1 MKKKFLTN
9 LALLIFVNLLVKP
22 FWIFGIDRT
31 VQNVVGAE
39 AYGLYFSLFNFS
51 LILNIL
57 LDVGITN
64 YNNRNISQ
72 YDYLVTKHFSNVVVL
87 KFLLGLV
94 YFAVSL
100 TIAAIIGYDKIQIK
114 LLVLLLFNQFLL
126 SMILY
131 MRSNISALQYFT
143 TDSLISVLDRL
154 LMIIIVGILLWGHVT
169 DTPFRIE
176 WFIYSQTAAYL
187 ITAAVTFFILNS
199 KIEKI
204 TLNFDFSFFIIFLK
218 KSYPYALLIL
228 LMTFY
233 YRIDSVMIERLL
245 PDGKEQAGIY
255 AQSFR
260 ILDAI
265 SMFAFLFSTLLLP
278 MFSRMI
284 KVKENISGLV
294 DLSFDL
300 LMVPAI
306 VFAITSYFFAHHIIA
321 LLYNSSVEE
330 SAAIFSVLMFAFV
343 FVAITYIYGTLL
355 TANGSIKKLNMIAT
369 GGVVLNFALN
379 LLLIRYYKAYGAAV
393 ASLVTQ
399 AVTAMLQVVAAHKI
413 FDFKFEWKRLSK
425 YMLYVF
431 LVLGLVFISNKMFS
445 DWIVEYFTI
454 IFAALLLAVVLK
466 LWDVKGMYGII
477 KGKEQ

>member
-100 TIAAIIGYDKIQIK
+100 TVAAIIGYDKIQIK

-126 SMILY
+126 SLILY

-169 DTPFRIE
+169 DTPFQIE

-187 ITAAVTFFILNS
+187 ITAVVTFLILNS

-300 LMVPAI
+300 LIVPAI
-306 VFAITSYFFAHHIIA
+306 VFAITSYRFAHPIMA
-321 LLYNSSVEE
+321 LLYQSSVEE

-343 FVAITYIYGTLL
+343 FIAITYIYGTLL
-355 TANGSIKKLNMIAT
+355 TANGSIKELNLIAT
-369 GGVVLNFALN
+369 GGVVLNFLLN
-379 LLLIRYYKAYGAAV
+379 LWLIRYYKAYGAAA
-393 ASLVTQ
+393 ASLITQ
-399 AVTAMLQVVAAHKI
+399 AVTAMLQVLVAYKI
-413 FDFKFEWKRLSK
+413 FDFKFEWRSWIQYL
-425 YMLYVF
+425 LYVF
-431 LVLGLVFISNKMFS
+431 LVLGLVFISDNLFTNWM
-445 DWIVEYFTI
+445 VAYFTI
-454 IFAALLLAVVLK
+454 IFVALLLAVVLK
-466 LWDVKGMYGII
+466 LWDVKSIYGII
-477 KGKEQ
+477 TGKEQ